1 MQRRACQIILG
12 KVERAV
18 EHTFFFQTLLT
29 NQFHSFYYGC
39 HQVHPLC
46 GPKFAKGKKRTPDVM
61 TALRIPRP
69 PLILVSSPS
78 VVRRELTMEADVAN
92 DKFMFFM
99 PHFSGLDSNAPSVN
113 EES

>member
-1 MQRRACQIILG
+1 MQRRVCQIILG

-18 EHTFFFQTLLT
+18 GHTLFFQTLLT
-29 NQFHSFYYGC
+29 DQFPSFYYGR

-46 GPKFAKGKKRTPDVM
+46 GPKFAKGKKWTSDVM

-69 PLILVSSPS
+69 PLILVSLPS
-78 VVRRELTMEADVAN
+78 VVRRELTMEADAAN
-92 DKFMFFM
+92 DKFVFFM
-99 PHFSGLDSNAPSVN
+99 PHFSGLDSNASSVN

>member
-1 MQRRACQIILG
+1 
-12 KVERAV
+12 
-18 EHTFFFQTLLT
+18 
-29 NQFHSFYYGC
+29 
-39 HQVHPLC
+39 
-46 GPKFAKGKKRTPDVM
+46 M

-78 VVRRELTMEADVAN
+78 MVRRELTMEADVAN

-99 PHFSGLDSNAPSVN
+99 PHFSGLDSNASSVN